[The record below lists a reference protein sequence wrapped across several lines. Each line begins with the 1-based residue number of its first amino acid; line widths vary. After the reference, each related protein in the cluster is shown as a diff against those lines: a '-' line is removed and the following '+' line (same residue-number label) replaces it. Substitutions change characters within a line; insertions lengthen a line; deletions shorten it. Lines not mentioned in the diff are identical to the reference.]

1 MVDDKAVPAD
11 VGELVPGLGDV
22 LRPVVDEATPGLL
35 WAALVASEEVCCW
48 LDVPGLVRLIVLGIA
63 EVVLD
68 TGGGSM
74 LMEEIGL
81 GLDISAVVVV
91 SGGGVV
97 ENASVPEVEL
107 EMLVSANTTS
117 GEYG

>member
-1 MVDDKAVPAD
+1 MS
-11 VGELVPGLGDV
+11 GF
-22 LRPVVDEATPGLL
+22 
-35 WAALVASEEVCCW
+35 
-48 LDVPGLVRLIVLGIA
+48 A

-68 TGGGSM
+68 AGGGGPM
-74 LMEEIGL
+74 LVEETRL
-81 GLDISAVVVV
+81 GLDVGAVVVV

-97 ENASVPEVEL
+97 EDASVPEVEL